1 MRYCM
6 YRLPMLCYVV
16 ALLRFYC
23 MAKRKKLLVCVCGNW
38 FGTKNGAQT
47 LVGGFLQEIR
57 AESRLICYCTSWQRT
72 PILVGAGWSS
82 KQKPKMAEKF
92 SPNYDLFTQKPFNC
106 KVCVRDTDLNTILL
120 CHSSEIRGWCLMKCS
135 SKMLQNLPYFILYE
149 NPKFS
154 FCATLFFSLMNTLI
168 YVDIDQGIY

>member
-1 MRYCM
+1 
-6 YRLPMLCYVV
+6 MLHVYIIAIWSQTLILNSRRSYATFGTKIPVISV
-16 ALLRFYC
+16 ESWKSYI
-23 MAKRKKLLVCVCGNW
+23 LLVCVCGNW

-72 PILVGAGWSS
+72 PILDGAGWSC

-106 KVCVRDTDLNTILL
+106 KVCLAAYAIPIRTHHN
-120 CHSSEIRGWCLMKCS
+120 HSSEIRGLCLMKCS
-135 SKMLQNLPYFILYE
+135 SKMLF
-149 NPKFS
+149 
-154 FCATLFFSLMNTLI
+154 
-168 YVDIDQGIY
+168 DICLE